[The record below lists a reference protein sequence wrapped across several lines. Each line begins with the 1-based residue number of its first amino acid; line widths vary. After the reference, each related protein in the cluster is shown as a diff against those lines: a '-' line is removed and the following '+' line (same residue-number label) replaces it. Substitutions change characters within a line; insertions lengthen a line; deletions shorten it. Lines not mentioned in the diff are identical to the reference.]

1 MAVPYTF
8 GSATAAIPLSQ
19 LDSNFATAI
28 TLGNT
33 AIQLGNTVTTL
44 NNMTLANV
52 TVSSGNVTVTSV
64 TDSGLTAG
72 RVNYNGTGGLL
83 VDSANLTFDGTN
95 LGLAGGTANGVAY
108 LNGSKVL
115 TTGSA
120 LVFDGANL
128 GVGVTPSAWGTG
140 ASVKGFQLPGVSLW
154 GYGNTNAYLSAN
166 AYYNG
171 TNRIYTTSAY
181 ASEYAQ
187 SGGTHIWFNAPSGT
201 AGNAISFT
209 QAMTL
214 DASGNLGVGTTS
226 PAVSGINTT
235 INVKSPNSSGSAY
248 LLAQSSDGGS
258 SIGLLSGN
266 SSSDQ
271 AAIIYQTALR
281 FGTAS
286 GVGISGF
293 TERMRIDSSGNLLV
307 GLTSDTTTP
316 ASGLEI
322 TPNNGAS
329 QIRIGHLTGTAT
341 GNYYASFSYSSG
353 IIGSI
358 AQNGTTGVLYNITS
372 DYRLKNN
379 PTPVTN
385 AKDFVM
391 GLQPKTWDW
400 WDGSGKGV
408 GFIAH
413 EFMEVAKYSGHGEK
427 DAVDADGKPV
437 YQTIQPSSSEV
448 MANLVSFIQEL
459 NATIT
464 DLQAKLKSA
473 GVAGF

>member
-52 TVSSGNVTVTSV
+52 TVSSGNVTVASV

-72 RVNYNGTGGLL
+72 RVNYNGTGCLL

-181 ASEYAQ
+181 AS
-187 SGGTHIWFNAPSGT
+187 
-201 AGNAISFT
+201 
-209 QAMTL
+209 
-214 DASGNLGVGTTS
+214 
-226 PAVSGINTT
+226 
-235 INVKSPNSSGSAY
+235 
-248 LLAQSSDGGS
+248 
-258 SIGLLSGN
+258 
-266 SSSDQ
+266 
-271 AAIIYQTALR
+271 
-281 FGTAS
+281 
-286 GVGISGF
+286 
-293 TERMRIDSSGNLLV
+293 
-307 GLTSDTTTP
+307 
-316 ASGLEI
+316 
-322 TPNNGAS
+322 
-329 QIRIGHLTGTAT
+329 
-341 GNYYASFSYSSG
+341 
-353 IIGSI
+353 
-358 AQNGTTGVLYNITS
+358 
-372 DYRLKNN
+372 
-379 PTPVTN
+379 
-385 AKDFVM
+385 
-391 GLQPKTWDW
+391 
-400 WDGSGKGV
+400 
-408 GFIAH
+408 
-413 EFMEVAKYSGHGEK
+413 
-427 DAVDADGKPV
+427 
-437 YQTIQPSSSEV
+437 
-448 MANLVSFIQEL
+448 
-459 NATIT
+459 
-464 DLQAKLKSA
+464 
-473 GVAGF
+473 